1 MLEVDH
7 GISEN
12 LKIMQS
18 RSKMKTEYL
27 KYLDKNH
34 GLILYNQINEQI
46 NKSIY
51 DCIQKVPQQKY
62 KCNWL

>member
-34 GLILYNQINEQI
+34 GLILYKQINEQSLPPTHAPKQTHSNI
-46 NKSIY
+46 
-51 DCIQKVPQQKY
+51 
-62 KCNWL
+62 